1 MSILTSLT
9 LPLAASTARSSA
21 GPSVL
26 QGPHQVA
33 QKSTITGCSREASMT
48 SLAKPASLPSLI
60 RSSLVRPPP
69 VVSPIRD
76 IRPPPSV
83 SAPKMGPDAAYR
95 NAAADLARGLEI
107 DDQGF
112 NADRRQK
119 APEIRLRYGGRR
131 GVRQRMEVHRGT

>member
-33 QKSTITGCSREASMT
+33 QKSTITGCVREASMT

-60 RSSLVRPPP
+60 RSPPGA
-69 VVSPIRD
+69 VSPISD
-76 IRPPPSV
+76 IDNLLV
-83 SAPKMGPDAAYR
+83 LVAPRWDLTPCAAMFPFPTR
-95 NAAADLARGLEI
+95 GGARG
-107 DDQGF
+107 
-112 NADRRQK
+112 
-119 APEIRLRYGGRR
+119 GGLLQARPR
-131 GVRQRMEVHRGT
+131 SPRPS

>member
-33 QKSTITGCSREASMT
+33 QKSTITGWMRDSSTT
-48 SLAKPASLPSLI
+48 SLAKPASVPSLI
-60 RSSLVRPPP
+60 KSPA

-76 IRPPPSV
+76 IPSPRHLVLVRLQDGTRRPPPQRRRASHRRHGV
-83 SAPKMGPDAAYR
+83 
-95 NAAADLARGLEI
+95 EV
-107 DDQGF
+107 DDQGL
-112 NADRRQK
+112 DPQ
-119 APEIRLRYGGRR
+119 
-131 GVRQRMEVHRGT
+131 